1 MQPVLG
7 IAFVFGLGIYLGW
20 AMSDDLDNWLDGH
33 LSKLGAL

>member
-7 IAFVFGLGIYLGW
+7 IPFVFGLGFYLGW
-20 AMSDDLDNWLDGH
+20 AMSDDLDNWLDSH